1 MLIVPRRSARP
12 IWTPAQVT
20 TALWLDASDSATI
33 TASSGLVSQW
43 NDKSGN
49 SNNFTATGVARPTT
63 NTRTINSL
71 NTLDFNGS
79 NNFLSS
85 GSQFMTGTTSAM
97 AVFAFQL
104 DQDPPAT
111 ASATGAVLYKWGTEG
126 QGEHLPYTDGSIY
139 TSFGSNTRYSAGNP
153 TPSMAANVCIMSIVS
168 ASGLWQ
174 LYVNGSLLYNSST
187 NTYSVNTGLIG
198 GSGQSGGAFFF
209 DGRIAEIAI
218 VTNSTSTNTRQLLE
232 GYMAGPTRW
241 SAQSGLP
248 DDHPYKSAAP

>member
-12 IWTPAQVT
+12 LWTPAQVT

-63 NTRTINSL
+63 GTRTINSL

-104 DQDPPAT
+104 DQDPPAIDL
-111 ASATGAVLYKWGTEG
+111 STGAVLVKWGNDN
-126 QGEHLPYTDGSIY
+126 QGEHLPYVDGGIY
-139 TSFGSNTRYSAGNP
+139 TSFGSNTRHSAGNP

-174 LYVNGSLLYNSST
+174 LYINGSLLYNSST
-187 NTYSVNTGLIG
+187 NTYAVRTGFIG
-198 GSGQSGGAFFF
+198 GFNGPPVL

-232 GYMAGPTRW
+232 GYMAASTRW
-241 SAQSGLP
+241 NAQSGLP
-248 DDHPYKSAAP
+248 NDHPYKSAAP